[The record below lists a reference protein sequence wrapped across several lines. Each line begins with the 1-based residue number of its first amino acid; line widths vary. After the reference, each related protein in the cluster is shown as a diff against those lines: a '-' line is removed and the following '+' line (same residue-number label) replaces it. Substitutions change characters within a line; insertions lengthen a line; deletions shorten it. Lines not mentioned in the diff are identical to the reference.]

1 VRRGARD
8 AAAAA
13 KEANTVS
20 GGVRSQGRWDKRP
33 RPERVRSG
41 RPPRGSSRASEPS
54 VSLVTLI
61 RPRPANR
68 SAAPLQCIRA
78 LIVLVNVGAVTY
90 RSAGVGALGAI
101 ATSPVTWVILVLA
114 AGPIARGVARRTPG
128 LRSLPARPAYR
139 PGQHV
144 AAAAVPHRIQ
154 EAAVTT
160 PPGRSPGGD
169 VVNRSISAANPP
181 R

>member
-1 VRRGARD
+1 MRRGVR
-8 AAAAA
+8 AAAA

-20 GGVRSQGRWDKRP
+20 GGVRSQGRRDKRT
-33 RPERVRSG
+33 RSG

-68 SAAPLQCIRA
+68 AAAPLQCIRV
-78 LIVLVNVGAVTY
+78 LIVLANVGAVTY
-90 RSAGVGALGAI
+90 RSAGAGALGAI
-101 ATSPVTWVILVLA
+101 AASPVTWVILVLA
-114 AGPIARGVARRTPG
+114 AGPIARGVARRAPG
-128 LRSLPARPAYR
+128 LRSMPARPVYR
-139 PGQHV
+139 LAQQV
-144 AAAAVPHRIQ
+144 ATAAAVPNRIQ

-160 PPGRSPGGD
+160 PPGRSPGRN
-169 VVNRSISAANPP
+169 VVNRSICVTGPP